1 MSDTIDKTFDF
12 AKAIE
17 ELGRLTTGSRM
28 KILTLMKDYQS
39 FAEGLNLLK
48 RVGKD

>member
-17 ELGRLTTGSRM
+17 ELEEINHWFQNEVDILILRQRNTG
-28 KILTLMKDYQS
+28 QEQHN
-39 FAEGLNLLK
+39 AHGLL
-48 RVGKD
+48 R